1 MALIVEAVGQ
11 SGVVERITVEGGAAV
26 INAQPGLTYRIL
38 DASGRPVNASA
49 TVRRVGDHLIIEG
62 LPEETTIQLADFFFV
77 CTPSDPCSLDLEGL
91 GGARGE
97 TINQISEPIAALAD
111 GSFVLHAP
119 ASMATPV
126 APEAEFSAKPAL
138 AGLALLGLVGGGGG
152 GGGGGDGP
160 PPPPPG
166 STTVT
171 SPPYT
176 NDSTPVIRGTA
187 VPGAQITVTLDI
199 PGSGPVTFNTIAD
212 GNGNWSIDTGTAA
225 PTAGAMPADGIPVDQ
240 PTTVRILTAGSSQPI
255 TYQLAMD
262 LVPPAPPMIEAVTGD
277 DIINADEAREAN
289 PSPITVSG
297 TAEPGS
303 TVLVSWHGD
312 EQPATADADGRWSV
326 TFDGQLIP
334 DGPYV
339 ITAVATDVAGN
350 ASAPGQRSVTVET
363 GRPSA
368 PNFNDVAADNII
380 NAAETNDGITITGT
394 TSAGTQVFV
403 SIPGL
408 FTDRPATVSG
418 TTWSLELSPAELQQ
432 LPDGQAFQVTA
443 YANDGVNQSV
453 ASTSDPVQVD
463 RTPPTQTATI
473 AQAIDDEAPITGPIS
488 SGGATNDAT
497 PQLQGTLSAALGAG
511 ETLQIMRDGSVVG
524 AAVVTNTGSG
534 WTWVFNDA
542 LQGDGTYSYA
552 ARVVDAAGN
561 AGPSSMA
568 FVLALDTS
576 PPTQTAS
583 ITQAIDNVA
592 PGTNPVPS
600 GGHTNDS
607 TPQLQG
613 TLSAPL
619 GAGESLQILRDGAV
633 IGSADVSGTS
643 WSFGDSLAQDG
654 SYSYTARVVD
664 AVGHVG
670 PSSSP
675 FSLVLDT
682 TAPTQAPTI
691 TQAVDNVG
699 AVTGPINSGGSTDD
713 ATPQLQ
719 GTLSAALGAGESL
732 QILRGGA
739 VVGTANVSATS
750 WSFEDSLDDDGS
762 YTYTARVVDAA
773 GNIGP
778 SSGPFTLV
786 LATAIPTQTPTITG
800 ALDDVGPGI
809 GTVSSGGFTN
819 DTAPELQGTLSAP
832 LGAGESLQILRGGS
846 VVGTA
851 DVSGTSWSFADS
863 LGGDGSYTYIAR
875 VVNDVGNAGPSSG
888 SFVLNLDT
896 VEPTQVPEITQAID
910 NFGISTGPLVSGA
923 PSDDLTPRLE
933 GSLPTTL
940 SPGETLQ
947 LLRDGN
953 VVGTGEASGNS
964 WFFEDALPEEGSYTY
979 TARVVD
985 AAGNVGPLSAP
996 FAIHVGT
1003 LSIDSLIDDDTLD
1016 GPIQTLPTGETAND
1030 ATPTL
1035 NIGLSDVL
1043 ASVIDEIRIF
1053 RDGNEYLGNA
1063 TEGGPSGFQ
1072 FVDSSS
1078 ISPESPDTVEYSAV
1092 AYVGGEAMT
1101 SSAVF
1106 VYHYEPFNNP
1116 GG

>member
-453 ASTSDPVQVD
+453 VGASDPVLVD
-463 RTPPTQTATI
+463 RTPPAAPTIVGPVEGDNIVNAAEAADGVTVSGTAEPGTTVRVSWGDTTLPPVNVD
-473 AQAIDDEAPITGPIS
+473 ANGNWTAVFAPGQVPGNGNHTVSATAIDAAGNSSAPAQLTVGVDTTVAAPTLALASDTGSSNNDGITNVGTINVGGLEAGATWQFSTDGGANWTAGTGTSFTLAPNTYAANSVQVRQTDAAGNVSEPRGNTSQIIVDTTPPPAPTIGLAEDTGAPNDGITSNGTVNVGGLEPGARWEYSTNNGSSWTAGTGSSFVLPAGDYAANIVQVRQIDVAGNTGAPANLPAVQVISAPPPAPSIALANDTGS
-488 SGGATNDAT
+488 SGIDGITNDAT
-497 PQLQGTLSAALGAG
+497 VNVGLAPGVIGWEYSLDGGSTWTAGSGSSFELTPGTTYGPDQIQARQINAAGLTGAEASIALEVTVDVTAPGLTGISDNFEGVADGDIVISFGFNEPVVNFDINDLAITGLPAGSIPSLDPAGGNTFNLTIPVGLDQAG
-511 ETLQIMRDGSVVG
+511 EVEVSIREDT
-524 AAVVTNTGSG
+524 
-534 WTWVFNDA
+534 DA
-542 LQGDGTYSYA
+542 TD
-552 ARVVDAAGN
+552 VAGN
-561 AGPSSMA
+561 P
-568 FVLALDTS
+568 
-576 PPTQTAS
+576 
-583 ITQAIDNVA
+583 I
-592 PGTNPVPS
+592 PS
-600 GGHTNDS
+600 GGLASQEFDTTRTIAISDLFDDAGPTTGSVAN
-607 TPQLQG
+607 G
-613 TLSAPL
+613 L
-619 GAGESLQILRDGAV
+619 GAD
-633 IGSADVSGTS
+633 D
-643 WSFGDSLAQDG
+643 
-654 SYSYTARVVD
+654 
-664 AVGHVG
+664 
-670 PSSSP
+670 
-675 FSLVLDT
+675 DT
-682 TAPTQAPTI
+682 PTI
-691 TQAVDNVG
+691 TVTL
-699 AVTGPINSGGSTDD
+699 TGP
-713 ATPQLQ
+713 
-719 GTLSAALGAGESL
+719 LGDGES
-732 QILRGGA
+732 
-739 VVGTANVSATS
+739 VVLYRNGVNTGVPGSVAGTQWT
-750 WSFEDSLDDDGS
+750 FTDSLDVES
-762 YTYTARVVDAA
+762 MYTYTARIESA
-773 GNIGP
+773 GG
-778 SSGPFTLV
+778 GMV
-786 LATAIPTQTPTITG
+786 LESAPWQYNYSTAIT
-800 ALDDVGPGI
+800 
-809 GTVSSGGFTN
+809 
-819 DTAPELQGTLSAP
+819 
-832 LGAGESLQILRGGS
+832 
-846 VVGTA
+846 
-851 DVSGTSWSFADS
+851 
-863 LGGDGSYTYIAR
+863 
-875 VVNDVGNAGPSSG
+875 
-888 SFVLNLDT
+888 
-896 VEPTQVPEITQAID
+896 
-910 NFGISTGPLVSGA
+910 
-923 PSDDLTPRLE
+923 
-933 GSLPTTL
+933 
-940 SPGETLQ
+940 
-947 LLRDGN
+947 
-953 VVGTGEASGNS
+953 
-964 WFFEDALPEEGSYTY
+964 
-979 TARVVD
+979 
-985 AAGNVGPLSAP
+985 
-996 FAIHVGT
+996 
-1003 LSIDSLIDDDTLD
+1003 
-1016 GPIQTLPTGETAND
+1016 
-1030 ATPTL
+1030 
-1035 NIGLSDVL
+1035 
-1043 ASVIDEIRIF
+1043 
-1053 RDGNEYLGNA
+1053 
-1063 TEGGPSGFQ
+1063 
-1072 FVDSSS
+1072 
-1078 ISPESPDTVEYSAV
+1078 
-1092 AYVGGEAMT
+1092 
-1101 SSAVF
+1101 
-1106 VYHYEPFNNP
+1106 
-1116 GG
+1116 